1 MENNYTVTLDIID
14 DIPVMTIEGD
24 LTSDA
29 KSAVMGT
36 YRTLKEKHVPDNLII
51 NFEKINYINS
61 AGMAIIINII
71 QDLGETNGR
80 VKFVGLSAHIKNIM
94 DIVGIFDFVEIF
106 NSIREAISEIKGKL
120 P

>member
-1 MENNYTVTLDIID
+1 MGNNYTVTLDIID
-14 DIPVMTIEGD
+14 DIPVMIIEGD

-29 KSAVMGT
+29 KSEVMRT
-36 YRTLKEKHVPDNLII
+36 YKSLKEKHSPDNLII

-71 QDLGETNGR
+71 QDLGETNGK

-94 DIVGIFDFVEIF
+94 DIVGIFDFVDIF
-106 NSIREAISEIKGKL
+106 NSTRDAITEIKGK
-120 P
+120 

>member
-1 MENNYTVTLDIID
+1 MEKNYTVTSDIID
-14 DIPVMTIEGD
+14 DIPVLIIEGD

-29 KSAVMGT
+29 KNDVMST
-36 YRTLKEKHVPDNLII
+36 YKSLKEKHSPNNLII

-71 QDLGETNGR
+71 QDLGEANGK

-106 NSIREAISEIKGKL
+106 NSTREAISEIKGK
-120 P
+120 